1 MLVTRPWGRTRR
13 RAIAAMAALAVG
25 AAAPALAQP
34 SAAPVAAA
42 STGDPFEPLNRR
54 LFAINGFLDRVLLRP
69 VAMTYRRLLPRPIRR
84 GVHNVL
90 GNLDE
95 PIVLANDLLQL
106 RLRQAAQT
114 AARFVGNT
122 TVGVLGVFD
131 VATPAGLPH
140 HDNGFGDTLGRVGL
154 PPGPYLFLPAIGP
167 TTVRELLG
175 GAADL
180 YIDPVAHL
188 GGVNARQVG
197 TGQVVLGALDAR
209 VEADADIKSLEAG
222 AIDPYAT
229 ARSAHLQETAA
240 RINGGEVPLDALPD
254 LPAETAPAPP
264 VPEAAP
270 VPEATSPPA
279 PDSPPEA

>member
-1 MLVTRPWGRTRR
+1 MRVAGPWR
-13 RAIAAMAALAVG
+13 RARGGAVAAMAALAVG
-25 AAAPALAQP
+25 AASPVLAQAQP
-34 SAAPVAAA
+34 PAAGPLAAT
-42 STGDPFEPLNRR
+42 SNGDPFERVNRG
-54 LFAINGFLDRVLLRP
+54 LFAFNGVLDRVLLRP
-69 VAMTYRRLLPRPIRR
+69 VAMTYRRLLPRPVRR

-122 TVGVLGVFD
+122 TVGILGVFD

-140 HDNGFGDTLGRVGL
+140 HDNSFGDTLGRAGV
-154 PPGPYLFLPAIGP
+154 PVGPYLFLPAIGP

-175 GAADL
+175 GAADF

-188 GGVNARQVG
+188 GGVNAQQVG
-197 TGQVVLGALDAR
+197 IGQAVLGALDAR
-209 VEADADIKSLEAG
+209 VEADADIKSLEAS

-229 ARSAHLQETAA
+229 ARSAHLQQTAA
-240 RINGGEVPLDALPD
+240 RLNGGEVPLDALPD
-254 LPAETAPAPP
+254 IPPETAPAPP
-264 VPEAAP
+264 VPEAP
-270 VPEATSPPA
+270 TPT
-279 PDSPPEA
+279 PDSPPEP

>member
-1 MLVTRPWGRTRR
+1 
-13 RAIAAMAALAVG
+13 MAALAVE
-25 AAAPALAQP
+25 AASPALAQP
-34 SAAPVAAA
+34 SN
-42 STGDPFEPLNRR
+42 GDPFEPVNRG
-54 LFAINGFLDRVLLRP
+54 LFAFNGVLDRVLLRP
-69 VAMTYRRLLPRPIRR
+69 LAMTYRRVLPGPVRR

-122 TVGVLGVFD
+122 TVGVLGIFD

-140 HDNGFGDTLGRVGL
+140 HDNSFGDTLGRAGV
-154 PPGPYLFLPAIGP
+154 PVGPYLFLPAIGP

-175 GAADL
+175 AAADL
-180 YIDPVAHL
+180 YLDPVAHL
-188 GGVNARQVG
+188 GGVDARQVG

-209 VEADADIKSLEAG
+209 VEADADIRSLEAS

-240 RINGGEVPLDALPD
+240 RLNGGEVPLDALPD
-254 LPAETAPAPP
+254 IPPETAPAPP
-264 VPEAAP
+264 VPEAATP
-270 VPEATSPPA
+270 SVA
-279 PDSPPEA
+279 PDSQPRP